1 LRFSSGA
8 NFSASMAQRSMVDPR
23 FPLSLSLESRH
34 HKRGA
39 TDVNLALRLDV
50 LTVCVVFAFVAAILL
65 GAF

>member
-1 LRFSSGA
+1 
-8 NFSASMAQRSMVDPR
+8 MAHRNMVGPR
-23 FPLSLSLESRH
+23 FPLALSVKSGH